1 VDQVETQRIEQ
12 RDLVRELEVAEARE
26 ADVDV
31 EARRELREARD
42 GVAGVGDGVGEGGV
56 VEPPGAQAG
65 VAGGVEEVAGDEL
78 DEAVLFFFFFAPRE
92 RKKGKREVEV
102 REKRGGDR
110 RTTATRPEVEKRY

>member
-1 VDQVETQRIEQ
+1 MDQVETQRVEQ

-78 DEAVLFFFFFAPRE
+78 DEAVLFFFFFLLRG
-92 RKKGKREVEV
+92 KGKRE
-102 REKRGGDR
+102 RGR
-110 RTTATRPEVEKRY
+110 LR